1 MLILTA
7 TAQKTNF
14 LISYMQVKL
23 VLEIL
28 EIFWQHGSKSM
39 VRFSSMMSSLMR
51 VWWLMING
59 SIKKPT
65 ERQLQHICS
74 SHKMCE
80 ASAIKTL
87 VSSPFC
93 CEDDMLVMISNWI
106 DKGWSR
112 LWRFILLPGL
122 CGSKAQTGIIF
133 IPHKVWLHLSRS
145 KTASGNM
152 GLSKTRLQS

>member
-87 VSSPFC
+87 VLSPFC
-93 CEDDMLVMISNWI
+93 CEDDMLVMISTWI

-112 LWRFILLPGL
+112 LWRFILLQGL
-122 CGSKAQTGIIF
+122 CGSNAHTGIIF
-133 IPHKVWLHLSRS
+133 MEKPPQFPASYLTNCDCI
-145 KTASGNM
+145 TAEAS
-152 GLSKTRLQS
+152 

>member
-1 MLILTA
+1 MSILTA

-14 LISYMQVKL
+14 LISYMTSPVRIYF
-23 VLEIL
+23 E
-28 EIFWQHGSKSM
+28 EIFWQICVAWYCIPCIERQLVSGILQVTWWVKTQYRSGDTGIFWRHGSKSM

-87 VSSPFC
+87 AFVTI
-93 CEDDMLVMISNWI
+93 L
-106 DKGWSR
+106 
-112 LWRFILLPGL
+112 LWRWYVSDDFNLN
-122 CGSKAQTGIIF
+122 
-133 IPHKVWLHLSRS
+133 W
-145 KTASGNM
+145 
-152 GLSKTRLQS
+152 